1 MSNQSRRNFMKTTL
15 AGGAALMLT
24 PAWRVAEAQVAGRA
38 VNRTIRGVG
47 VAPGVVQISS
57 NENPLGASPRAI
69 EAVLRVMGSSNRY
82 YRSPTLEV
90 AIAEAFGLD
99 YTPPRRVSGQP
110 TEVGMILLAAG
121 SGQVLHSLGLAYF
134 ENAGDEMVAA
144 VPSYGSI
151 ERSWEAF
158 GGVVHRVPLKNYTH
172 DLDGMLKKVHAGTK
186 IVSICNP
193 NNPTGTIVPYKDL
206 EAFID
211 AVPKSVLVVVD
222 EAYVEFVADD
232 NYQTSIGLAAT
243 RENVI
248 SVRTFS
254 KIFGLAGIRIGY
266 AIAHPDVNEKLS
278 KYHYNNGIS
287 LYGKVAAEAALT
299 DYSHQRNSRQLAID
313 MKQYF
318 EEEFEAMGLE
328 YIRSESSFM
337 LVNLKRDARP
347 IGRALQ
353 QRKISVSDAERR
365 WDMKGWMRVSVGT
378 KEESET
384 FITALREILTS
395 TL

>member
-1 MSNQSRRNFMKTTL
+1 
-15 AGGAALMLT
+15 
-24 PAWRVAEAQVAGRA
+24 
-38 VNRTIRGVG
+38 
-47 VAPGVVQISS
+47 
-57 NENPLGASPRAI
+57 
-69 EAVLRVMGSSNRY
+69 
-82 YRSPTLEV
+82 
-90 AIAEAFGLD
+90 
-99 YTPPRRVSGQP
+99 
-110 TEVGMILLAAG
+110 MILLAAG

-134 ENAGDEMVAA
+134 ENAGDEIVAA

-151 ERSWEAF
+151 ERSWEAY

-186 IVSICNP
+186 MVSICNP
-193 NNPTGTIVPYKDL
+193 NNPTGTIVPYNEL

-232 NYQTSIGLAAT
+232 NYQTSIGLAT
-243 RENVI
+243 SRENVI

-254 KIFGLAGIRIGY
+254 KIFGLAGVRVGY
-266 AIAHPDVNEKLS
+266 AIAHPDINQKLS

-313 MKQYF
+313 VKQYF
-318 EEEFEAMGLE
+318 EEEFEAMGLG

-353 QRKISVSDAERR
+353 QRKMPLPVAGGLYRIDEMIEVLMEASKPAKGQRR
-365 WDMKGWMRVSVGT
+365 PRFNLASAAKWFRAGPAARRVNAQLT
-378 KEESET
+378 M
-384 FITALREILTS
+384 REIDPATIERAPRPERDDPGFLHP
-395 TL
+395 